1 MYHVYAVFL
10 VAGYVCLPIF
20 FMSTHCEHTKP
31 LFPSETLIFKS
42 RKHREDSSKEK
53 LDHQKNTSTCLILF
67 RDF

>member
-31 LFPSETLIFKS
+31 LFPSETLILKS
-42 RKHREDSSKEK
+42 RKHLQDSSKEK
-53 LDHQKNTSTCLILF
+53 LDHQKTRQHI
-67 RDF
+67 